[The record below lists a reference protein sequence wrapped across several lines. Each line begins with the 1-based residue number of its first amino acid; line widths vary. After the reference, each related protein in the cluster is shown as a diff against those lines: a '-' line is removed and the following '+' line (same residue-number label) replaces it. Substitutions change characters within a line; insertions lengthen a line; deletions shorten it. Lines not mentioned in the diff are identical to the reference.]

1 MPEGLAADCVSAA
14 VFLHGE
20 AVSDRA
26 CIFVDGEN
34 FRYSIGNLFDN
45 FERAD
50 YLPKLAN
57 WTSLFDWIVREV
69 TGDGVRVRTYWYVI
83 ESVDFYPYRFPDA
96 QISPDRLFRLLS
108 RHTPFRDLLTSLESD
123 ARLLEMTR
131 IANDL
136 KKRRGHILDR
146 FNGWRVIQNGIAHR
160 HNAVEFRRAGAITYN
175 LFDEAFRQEKA
186 VDVKLATDMIVLRDI
201 YDVAIILSGDQDYVP
216 AVEVIKD
223 SGKRVINVVFRTRGG
238 RLLPGGARRLNE
250 ITDWSLEVK
259 YDDLGPQL
267 GL

>member
-1 MPEGLAADCVSAA
+1 M
-14 VFLHGE
+14 
-20 AVSDRA
+20 
-26 CIFVDGEN
+26 
-34 FRYSIGNLFDN
+34 
-45 FERAD
+45 
-50 YLPKLAN
+50 
-57 WTSLFDWIVREV
+57 
-69 TGDGVRVRTYWYVI
+69 
-83 ESVDFYPYRFPDA
+83 
-96 QISPDRLFRLLS
+96 
-108 RHTPFRDLLTSLESD
+108 HTPFRDLLTSLESD

-131 IANDL
+131 IADDL

-238 RLLPGGARRLNE
+238 RILPGGARRLNE